1 MTTKRMLPLAMG
13 IGAVACY
20 AALVLHPPKVSADS
34 KHALEVSN
42 SVEVESAFEL
52 IGRSDQSGS
61 DITHYGYVTHINGL
75 PDEALFSDATTR
87 TEATA
92 RFTYLAT
99 TTLHSRH
106 LVGNILTTAGLGTLT
121 IFFRESAGAD
131 FGAPDSFKEGRPAA
145 SFALR
150 YHSVLNVQTAISPE
164 SPGRGIVR
172 VVADLHQETASPLE
186 LGGRWFHL
194 GHRESRERLS
204 LTGQGTLTRAEPPQ
218 AFFFLGGEVVA
229 SEQ

>member
-1 MTTKRMLPLAMG
+1 MTNTKILPL
-13 IGAVACY
+13 IIAVGGLACF
-20 AALVLHPPKVSADS
+20 AALVIHPPTVSADS
-34 KHALEVSN
+34 KHSSEVSN
-42 SVEVESAFEL
+42 PAEAESAFEL

-121 IFFRESAGAD
+121 IFFHERAGAD
-131 FGAPDSFKEGRPAA
+131 FGAPDSFKEGHPAA
-145 SFALR
+145 SFTLH

-186 LGGRWFHL
+186 LNGRWFHL

-218 AFFFLGGEVVA
+218 AFFFLGGEVVT
-229 SEQ
+229 SER